1 MVGGEA
7 EPGVVADD
15 GRAAGA
21 VFLHGPG
28 TLGLIF
34 GEGVEEIAL
43 EDGVVEEEGYLFGLG
58 LHVAEVRIFVQ
69 VEGIDFVQALEGT
82 VTGYFVVFGEAHS
95 ALGNDVAV
103 VLDSE
108 DGVEETVDFLEV
120 DFDEVGVFVFLDTGG
135 EWVFLLDLL
144 LFFLW
149 DLLAFDGLRDVILD
163 LDQNLVR
170 LSFKHTRERI
180 I

>member
-1 MVGGEA
+1 
-7 EPGVVADD
+7 
-15 GRAAGA
+15 
-21 VFLHGPG
+21 
-28 TLGLIF
+28 
-34 GEGVEEIAL
+34 
-43 EDGVVEEEGYLFGLG
+43 
-58 LHVAEVRIFVQ
+58 
-69 VEGIDFVQALEGT
+69 
-82 VTGYFVVFGEAHS
+82 
-95 ALGNDVAV
+95 VAV

-135 EWVFLLDLL
+135 EGVFLLDLL

-149 DLLAFDGLRDVILD
+149 DLLAFNGLRDVILD